1 MKLHIIIMVLPSV
14 YRFRLC
20 SCTYT
25 HSLIVPF
32 CPSLKSLTSD
42 LSRMVFSFQIVHST
56 LSGLILPKH
65 ALLMI
70 LFSLLVLVLLLQVI
84 WTLLAYPYKTF
95 PMASLLPAVILF
107 FSAPSGIS
115 TSYLL
120 FPCSDIL
127 GNQWICAHTA
137 KMILVLDWIHYLAN
151 VRLVSVVRKSLSVL
165 IVIQPHQWF
174 YSLQFGRI
182 CILNL

>member
-107 FSAPSGIS
+107 FPPHRGYPLP
-115 TSYLL
+115 TC
-120 FPCSDIL
+120 F
-127 GNQWICAHTA
+127 
-137 KMILVLDWIHYLAN
+137 
-151 VRLVSVVRKSLSVL
+151 SVVQTYLETNESVH
-165 IVIQPHQWF
+165 IPQKWSSYWIE
-174 YSLQFGRI
+174 YTI
-182 CILNL
+182 